1 MQLGILLP
9 QESGHQQTQLT
20 WIEPLTKEHTQA
32 GPRSHYTYIVEVR
45 LGLPV
50 GPEQL
55 EQGLFQKLLPV
66 CGIYSS
72 SWSAFSGLTGRG

>member
-50 GPEQL
+50 GP
-55 EQGLFQKLLPV
+55 
-66 CGIYSS
+66 
-72 SWSAFSGLTGRG
+72 LTIGAGVGGCL